1 MCWCGASDVCVSPGP
16 EVQMPPGKGSFK
28 GLWSYSSG
36 EQRCHSCVNTPMHCS
51 SRGQGSQAVGWCED
65 VLGVLMVEGQQH
77 PESGFLGLSPLPCS
91 HRRLVSLSHVQE
103 ATSLPTPEH
112 KALRVQDPGESCV
125 LSRMPTM
132 PGSGSPSGEEA

>member
-1 MCWCGASDVCVSPGP
+1 
-16 EVQMPPGKGSFK
+16 MPPGKGSFK

-125 LSRMPTM
+125 PRRMPTM